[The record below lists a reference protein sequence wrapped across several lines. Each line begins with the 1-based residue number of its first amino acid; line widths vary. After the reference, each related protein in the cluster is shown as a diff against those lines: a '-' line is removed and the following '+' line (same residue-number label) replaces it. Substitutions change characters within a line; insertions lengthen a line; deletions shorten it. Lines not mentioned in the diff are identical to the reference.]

1 MIDQVFAAPKHAELD
16 EGLCFA
22 LENQLGFEIPSFY
35 DAKNLENSEPEIARY
50 TGLLSS
56 HRAPLSMH
64 GPIIDMNVVSLDP
77 KVLEASRLR
86 YKQAIDIAKQ
96 LNVRYLIFHSQWS
109 PIYPAIEN
117 GVEQWTDAL
126 VEYWQSIVEEELQD
140 GNLTI
145 LIENFLDPN
154 PESML
159 RLLQRVSSP
168 HLKAC
173 LDTGHVN
180 IFSTLSPID
189 WVREL
194 NRYIVYIHAHNND
207 GQIDSH
213 EAFDSGILDMSG
225 FLNHVALLPQKIHLA
240 IETSSLAA
248 LESSFKMTQPYLTL
262 QHEQYASKSFLI

>member
-22 LENQLGFEIPSFY
+22 LENQLGFEIPTFY
-35 DAKNLENSEPEIARY
+35 DAHNLENKDPEIERY
-50 TGLLSS
+50 QGLLES
-56 HRAPLSMH
+56 HRGLLSMH
-64 GPIIDMNVVSLDP
+64 GPIFDMNVVSLDP
-77 KVLEASRLR
+77 KIRDASRLR

-109 PIYPAIEN
+109 PLYASLEN
-117 GVEQWTDAL
+117 GSNQWTDAL
-126 VEYWQSIVEEELQD
+126 VTYWQEVIEEELQD

-145 LIENFLDPN
+145 LIENFLDPT
-154 PESML
+154 PDSML

-168 HLKAC
+168 HLRAC

-180 IFSTLSPID
+180 IFSELSPID

-207 GQIDSH
+207 GRIDSH
-213 EAFDSGILDMSG
+213 EAFDNGILDMSA
-225 FLNHVALLPQKIHLA
+225 FLNHVALLPQKVHLA
-240 IETSSLAA
+240 IETSSFEA
-248 LESSFKMTQPYLTL
+248 LKSSYKMTQPYLTL